1 VRAAVGRLGLHLQR
15 RALVKFSKSCAI
27 FLSFLLFA
35 TAGAFAESKTEHNVT
50 ISNPVQV
57 GSTQLNPGQYKVSW
71 AGMGPAV
78 QVEFQQHGKI
88 VATTNA
94 KLVEQNQTSPYDDVV
109 TDKRQQVSTLKE
121 IDFHNQKE
129 ALVFANPTGM

>member
-1 VRAAVGRLGLHLQR
+1 M
-15 RALVKFSKSCAI
+15 KFSKSCAI
-27 FLSFLLFA
+27 FLSFLLLA
-35 TAGAFAESKTEHNVT
+35 TAVAFAESKTEHNVRFT
-50 ISNPVQV
+50 DTVQV

-71 AGMGPAV
+71 EGTGPAV
-78 QVEFQQHGKI
+78 QVEFQQHGKT

-94 KLVEQNQTSPYDDVV
+94 KLVEQNQKSPYDDVV
-109 TDKRQQVSTLKE
+109 TDKGQQASTLKE